1 MTSPRELSRWYQ
13 LREHAEQ
20 RRLWTSSARFK
31 LAACG
36 RRSGKTE
43 LSKRAGVAKAIG
55 PQRFADARYI
65 YGGPTW
71 EQGRRI
77 FWSDLKALVP
87 TWALRGQD
95 PRRAI
100 SESELSI
107 RLASGAMIQVVG
119 LDRPQRAEGTPIDWL
134 CVDEAADVREEAW
147 TEHLRPGLSERGGEA
162 WIVSTPEGRNWLWS
176 LSQRAQEDQS
186 GLWAFFTWTSATVL
200 PPEEIEIARAELDQ
214 RTFQQEYEASFLDA
228 TGRVYYG
235 FQRELHA
242 AERLTYDPTLPLI
255 LCLDFNVVPG
265 ICVVV
270 QEQAYRGSNPAVAP
284 TFTAIIDEVW
294 IPTDSNTQRVCREI
308 IERYGSH
315 PSDVIAYGDATG
327 GAKGTAK
334 VEGSDW
340 DIVRRCLEPTFGSKT
355 FPAACGAKVIHTPS
369 RFEIRVPPS
378 NPRERVRINA
388 TNSRLQS
395 ADGKVHL
402 LVDPRC
408 THTIQDLEG
417 VSYRQG
423 TSEIDKKS
431 SPMLTHLSDAVGYY
445 VAYEFPM
452 TEQIWEVRQF

>member
-1 MTSPRELSRWYQ
+1 MAVGLQRW
-13 LREHAEQ
+13 
-20 RRLWTSSARFK
+20 
-31 LAACG
+31 
-36 RRSGKTE
+36 
-43 LSKRAGVAKAIG
+43 
-55 PQRFADARYI
+55 PDARYI
-65 YGGPTW
+65 YTAPTY
-71 EQGRRI
+71 QQARRI
-77 FWSDLKALVP
+77 FWNDIKRMIP
-87 TWALRGQD
+87 NWALAGQN
-95 PRRAI
+95 PRTAI
-100 SESELSI
+100 RESDLSI
-107 RLASGAMIQVVG
+107 RLHNGAEILVSG
-119 LDRPQRAEGTPIDWL
+119 LDVPERIEGVAVDWI
-134 CVDEAADVREEAW
+134 CVDEIGNCHPEAW
-147 TEHLRPGLSERGGEA
+147 GEHVRPMLSERNGSA
-162 WIVSTPEGRNWLWS
+162 WVIGVPEGRNHYW
-176 LSQRAQEDQS
+176 QMAQKAQEDAS
-186 GLWAFFTWTSATVL
+186 GLWSFHTWPSSTVL
-200 PPEEIEIARAELDQ
+200 PPEEIEIAKAELDQ
-214 RTFQQEYEASFLDA
+214 RTFEQEYCASFLDP

-235 FQRELHA
+235 FRRETHA
-242 AERLTYDPTLPLI
+242 AERLQHDPELPLV
-255 LCLDFNVVPG
+255 LAFDFNVAPG
-265 ICVVV
+265 VCVIA
-270 QEQAYRGSNPAVAP
+270 QEQQYKGSNPAVAP

>member
-1 MTSPRELSRWYQ
+1 MAVGLQRW
-13 LREHAEQ
+13 
-20 RRLWTSSARFK
+20 
-31 LAACG
+31 
-36 RRSGKTE
+36 
-43 LSKRAGVAKAIG
+43 
-55 PQRFADARYI
+55 PDARYI
-65 YGGPTW
+65 YTAPTY
-71 EQGRRI
+71 QQARRI
-77 FWSDLKALVP
+77 FWNDIKRMIP
-87 TWALRGQD
+87 NWALAGQN
-95 PRRAI
+95 PRTAI
-100 SESELSI
+100 RESDLSI
-107 RLASGAMIQVVG
+107 RLHNGAEILVSG
-119 LDRPQRAEGTPIDWL
+119 LDVPERIEGVAVDWI
-134 CVDEAADVREEAW
+134 CVDEIGNCHPEAW
-147 TEHLRPGLSERGGEA
+147 GEHVRPMLSERNGSA
-162 WIVSTPEGRNWLWS
+162 WVIGVPEGRNHYW
-176 LSQRAQEDQS
+176 QMAQKAQEDAS
-186 GLWAFFTWTSATVL
+186 GLWSFHTWTSATVL
-200 PPEEIEIARAELDQ
+200 PPEEIEIAKAELDQ
-214 RTFQQEYEASFLDA
+214 RTFEQEYCASFLDP

-235 FQRELHA
+235 FRRELHA
-242 AERLTYDPTLPLI
+242 AERLSYDPALPLI
-255 LCLDFNVVPG
+255 LCFDFNVAPG
-265 ICVVV
+265 VCVIA
-270 QEQAYRGSNPAVAP
+270 QEQTYRGSNAAVAP

-294 IPTDSNTQRVCREI
+294 IPADSNTQRVCREI

-452 TEQIWEVRQF
+452 TEQIWEVQQF

>member
-1 MTSPRELSRWYQ
+1 VTSSRELSRWYP

-20 RRLWTSSARFK
+20 RRLWESPCRFRV
-31 LAACG
+31 AAAG

-77 FWSDLKALVP
+77 FWSDLKKLTP
-87 TWALRGQD
+87 RWALRGQD

-162 WIVSTPEGRNWLWS
+162 WIVSTPEGRNWLWQ
-176 LSQRAQEDQS
+176 LSQRAQEDAT
-186 GLWAFFTWTSATVL
+186 GLWDFFTWPSSTVL
-200 PPEEIEIARAELDQ
+200 DPSEIEIAKSELDS
-214 RTFQQEYEASFLDA
+214 RTFSQEYEASFLDA

-235 FQRELHA
+235 FRRETHA
-242 AERLTYDPTLPLI
+242 AERLQHDPELPLV
-255 LCLDFNVVPG
+255 LAFDFNVAPG
-265 ICVVV
+265 VCVIA
-270 QEQAYRGSNPAVAP
+270 QEQQYRGSNAAVAA
-284 TFTAIIDEVW
+284 TFTAVVDEVY
-294 IPTDSNTQRVCREI
+294 IPTDSNSQRVCREI
-308 IERYGSH
+308 IARYGGH
-315 PSDVIAYGDATG
+315 LGDVVCYGDATG
-327 GAKGTAK
+327 GARGTAK

-340 DIVRRCLEPTFGSKT
+340 ELIEKSLRPVFGQPRTRPGRGDFEVRIPN
-355 FPAACGAKVIHTPS
+355 A
-369 RFEIRVPPS
+369 
-378 NPRERVRINA
+378 NPRERVRVNA
-388 TNSRLQS
+388 MNSRLQS
-395 ADGKVHL
+395 ADGRVHL
-402 LVDPRC
+402 LVDPVKC
-408 THTIQDLEG
+408 PHVVMDLEG
-417 VSYRQG
+417 VCYRQG

-431 SPMLTHLSDAVGYY
+431 SPTLTHLSDALGYY
-445 VAYEFPM
+445 VNYEFPT
-452 TEQIWEVRQF
+452 TEHVFQVTQF